1 MYKTVK
7 YNIMGM
13 RNENRGMDNKA
24 VMTGMSN
31 DVS

>member
-13 RNENRGMDNKA
+13 RNENRTNNSFCSGKPDIS
-24 VMTGMSN
+24 TL
-31 DVS
+31 